1 MPKGVYW
8 KKRMEAIEKMSHDKG
23 ADYAE
28 YVKKQFEDSIR
39 AMEKEIEVWYGRIA
53 DNNDIS
59 LAAAKKLLRK
69 NELEDFHMTV
79 KEYIKKGET
88 LQYSDEWAK
97 QLENASAKV
106 HISRLEALKLQ
117 LRQKCEAL
125 YGNLENGL
133 EKTMKGIYENG
144 YYHTAYEIMKGRGVG
159 YTFHRIDARRIEKA
173 IDTIWAGDGKN
184 FRARCWTNKEKL
196 TNELQTVLTQSII
209 RGEAPDKAIKQLAKR
224 MNVSKFS
231 AGRLIMTESAFISSQ
246 SQKDCYRELDV
257 EQFEFVA
264 TLDSLTSDICREM
277 DGQVFKMSDYEIGV
291 NAPPLHCFCRSCTVP
306 HFEDDFGIVGK
317 RAARKENGETYY
329 IPANM
334 TYHEWKETFVDNGD
348 KSGLQEAETNDKIKT
363 REKDHLQSTVD
374 NFLRG
379 DIDRKTLAKEILDKY
394 NVSGVPVNIK
404 VMPQYGYCNIMVNN
418 GTMEVVDYNLNL
430 NDVRNANYQVKT
442 AFHEAYHAS
451 GNGSETDF
459 KTMDLDR
466 WLDIEETFAEISA
479 HYMSKLY
486 GITDL
491 APSYPDKLVK
501 MLPRL
506 KRLPDFS
513 QCNTITDF
521 GKVAQEFRQNGG
533 GSAWKR
539 LSQSAMEKEIKY
551 GEYIKQYFPEIR
563 KNVSGYVDK
572 IIENMPKSINY
583 KNSMITDLENG
594 MKNVEKFGF
603 PMKDNETMMLNN
615 AVAIAMNRIGVK

>member
-1 MPKGVYW
+1 MPNGAYW
-8 KKRMEAIEKMSHDKG
+8 KKRMEAIERMSHDKG

-28 YVKKQFEDSIR
+28 YVKRQFEDSIR

-117 LRQKCEAL
+117 LRQECEAL

-133 EKTMKGIYENG
+133 GKTMKGIYENG

-159 YTFHRIDARRIEKA
+159 YTFHRIDARRIEKV
-173 IDTIWAGDGKN
+173 IDTVWAGDGKN

-209 RGEAPDKAIKQLAKR
+209 RGETPDKAIKQLAKR
-224 MNVSKFS
+224 MNVSKHN

-246 SQKDCYRELDV
+246 SQKDCYKELDV

-264 TLDSLTSDICREM
+264 TLDSLTSEICRKM

-306 HFEDDFGIVGK
+306 HFEDNFGVVGK

-329 IPANM
+329 IPADM

-363 REKDHLQSTVD
+363 KEEDHLQSTVD
-374 NFLRG
+374 DFLRG
-379 DIDRKTLAKEILDKY
+379 NIDRETLGKEILDKY

-404 VMPQYGYCNIMVNN
+404 AMPQYGYCNITVNN
-418 GTMEVVDYNLNL
+418 GVMEVVDYNLNL
-430 NDVRNANYQVKT
+430 NDARNANYQVKT

-451 GNGSETDF
+451 GNGYETDF

-466 WLDIEETFAEISA
+466 WLDIEETFAESSA

-506 KRLPDFS
+506 KQLPDFS

-539 LSQSAMEKEIKY
+539 LSQSVMGKEIKY

-594 MKNVEKFGF
+594 MNNVEKFGF
-603 PMKDNETMMLNN
+603 PLKDNETMMLNN